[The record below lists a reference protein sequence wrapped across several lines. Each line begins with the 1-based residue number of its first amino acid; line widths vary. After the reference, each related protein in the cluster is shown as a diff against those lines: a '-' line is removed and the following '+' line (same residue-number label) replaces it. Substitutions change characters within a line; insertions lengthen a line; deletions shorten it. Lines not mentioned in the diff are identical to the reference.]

1 MIPEPV
7 EASHAIEQLSSRPD
21 DAIDLVEGL
30 HWIGAYLRSD
40 QSIEDPHDAID
51 ALANGVR
58 ERVVGVVDPGRRLEI
73 LCHYLGQ
80 ECGFRGNLEDY
91 YDPANSYLDRV
102 LERRTGVP
110 ITLSV
115 VYLEVAQ
122 RVGVELDAISFP
134 YHFLIASREVE
145 GVFLDPFHG
154 GRVLTEEDCR
164 AMLDRFTDGRIDFQP
179 RFLEPVSVRDVLVRV
194 TRNLKLVH
202 VKRERFA
209 EAIAAAD
216 LLLMWVPDAW
226 REYHDRGLLHAQ
238 LEHWRHALD
247 DLERYLKHD
256 PCCSNRMLVEVELMK
271 IRKELIK
278 VN

>member
-1 MIPEPV
+1 MISDSV
-7 EASHAIEQLSSRPD
+7 EACRAIERLSSKPD

-30 HWIGAYLRSD
+30 HWIGAYLRSN
-40 QSIEDPHDAID
+40 QSIDDPHDAID
-51 ALANGVR
+51 ALANEVR
-58 ERVVGVVDPGRRLEI
+58 SRLVGVDEPGERLGV
-73 LCHYLGQ
+73 LCRYLSQ
-80 ECGFRGNLEDY
+80 ECGFRGNLDDY

-115 VYLEVAQ
+115 VYLEVAR
-122 RVGVELDAISFP
+122 RVGVALDAISFP
-134 YHFLIASREVE
+134 YHFLIASRDVE

-154 GRVLTEEDCR
+154 GRVLTEDDCR
-164 AMLDRFTDGRIDFQP
+164 AMLERFTDGRVDFHP
-179 RFLEPVSVRDVLVRV
+179 RFLQPVSERDVLVRV

-238 LEHWRHALD
+238 LEHWRDAVR
-247 DLERYLKHD
+247 DLECYLEHD
-256 PCCSNRMLVEVELMK
+256 PCCRDRMRVEVELMQIK
-271 IRKELIK
+271 KELIK